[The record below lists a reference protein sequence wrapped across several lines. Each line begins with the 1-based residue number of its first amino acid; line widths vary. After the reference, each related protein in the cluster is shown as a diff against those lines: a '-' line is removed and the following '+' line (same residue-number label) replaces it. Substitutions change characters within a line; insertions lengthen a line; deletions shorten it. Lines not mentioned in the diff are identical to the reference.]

1 MQTKIKILKINFV
14 IYLVVM
20 LLLATTFYL
29 VERGF
34 NNKIILKN
42 KAVSPVIFY
51 YSSLDGLQVSSTEKI
66 NPTVVGIM
74 IDNHPFARPQS
85 GLLAAKIIYE
95 APAEGGITR
104 YLAIFDSEQNVE
116 KVGPVR
122 SARTYFIDWLQEYS
136 GLYMHCGGSPEALSI
151 LKQGD
156 VFDLNEMFNG
166 QYFWRDDNRNAP
178 HDLYTSSEKWN
189 KALLARSEEKKIFN
203 NAWKFGEITSTS
215 LEMVKN
221 VSVVYSTDYV
231 VDWRYNEIQKNYTR
245 YINDVISREGEN
257 DLVAESIIIQYVKSR
272 VIDDYGR
279 KEITTDGQG
288 DMRFLRDGTMVRG
301 IWKKENGRTR
311 FFDVAGQELNLK
323 PGKIWIQ
330 IVPKE
335 INIKIST

>member
-1 MQTKIKILKINFV
+1 MQTKIKISKINFI
-14 IYLVVM
+14 IYLAV
-20 LLLATTFYL
+20 LLIMVATFYL

-34 NNKIILKN
+34 GNKIIFKN
-42 KAVSPVIFY
+42 EAVLPATVY
-51 YSSLDGLQVSSTEKI
+51 YSSLDGSIVSSAEKI
-66 NPTVVGIM
+66 NPSVVGVM

-85 GLLAAKIIYE
+85 GLWSAKIVYE
-95 APAEGGITR
+95 ALAEGGITR
-104 YLAIFDSEQNVE
+104 YFAVFDSEQNIE

-122 SARTYFIDWLQEYS
+122 SARAYFIDWLQEYG
-136 GLYMHCGGSPEALSI
+136 GLYMHCGGSPEALDI

-166 QYFWRDDNRNAP
+166 QYFWRDDNRDAP
-178 HDLYTSSEKWN
+178 HDLYTSSEQWN
-189 KALLARSEEKKIFN
+189 KAILAHQKNKKIFN
-203 NAWKFGEITSTS
+203 NAWKFGEITSSS

-221 VSVVYSTDYV
+221 ISIEYSTDYMV
-231 VDWRYNEIQKNYTR
+231 GWRYDEKQKNYSR
-245 YINDVISREGEN
+245 YINNVISREGEN
-257 DLVAESIIIQYVKSR
+257 DLVADSVVVQYVKSR

-311 FFDVAGQELNLK
+311 FFDIATQELNLK